1 MPFDYKTASA
11 IARYE
16 AISTETLRDF
26 SYAARQT
33 WDELQL
39 SKIENISLQREIKN
53 LQGEIDVLK
62 SSLLEI
68 EAAPQPVVPDEFV
81 MVSSDLIRDA
91 IRDLKEVQ
99 MRLIQCGI
107 YANPQLT
114 VRICLDRTLEVL
126 LSAGKGT
133 DRG

>member
-68 EAAPQPVVPDEFV
+68 EAAPQPVVPDFV
-81 MVSSDLIRDA
+81 YDGWSVYQFLSDRAKTRTSTDNVSDVLDA
-91 IRDLKEVQ
+91 IKAMLK
-99 MRLIQCGI
+99 
-107 YANPQLT
+107 
-114 VRICLDRTLEVL
+114 
-126 LSAGKGT
+126 AGKENNNE
-133 DRG
+133 